1 MVKVTEKVIIKIRD
15 IDRETSQRLVKVAKE
30 KGYSGRD
37 EMLRDILKKIA
48 YEEFQLETEIRYQ
61 AFTKDVVET
70 MQLGMEILAMKMLEP
85 GKNFEEMEKAND

>member
-1 MVKVTEKVIIKIRD
+1 MTEKVIIKIRD

>member
-1 MVKVTEKVIIKIRD
+1 VVKVTEKVIIKIRD

-85 GKNFEEMEKAND
+85 GKTFDEMENEK

>member
-1 MVKVTEKVIIKIRD
+1 MTEKVIIKIRD

-37 EMLRDILKKIA
+37 EMLRDILKKNA

-85 GKNFEEMEKAND
+85 GKTFDEMENEK

>member
-85 GKNFEEMEKAND
+85 GKNFDEMENEK

>member
-37 EMLRDILKKIA
+37 EMLRDILKKNA

-85 GKNFEEMEKAND
+85 GKTFDEMENEK

>member
-85 GKNFEEMEKAND
+85 GKTFEEMEKTND

>member
-85 GKNFEEMEKAND
+85 GKTFDEMENEK

>member
-85 GKNFEEMEKAND
+85 GKTFEETEKTND

>member
-85 GKNFEEMEKAND
+85 GKNFE

>member
-70 MQLGMEILAMKMLEP
+70 MQLAMEILAMKMLEP
-85 GKNFEEMEKAND
+85 GKTFDEMENEK

>member
-85 GKNFEEMEKAND
+85 GKNFEEMEKPND

>member
-1 MVKVTEKVIIKIRD
+1 MTEKVIIKIRD

-85 GKNFEEMEKAND
+85 GKTFDEMENEK

>member
-70 MQLGMEILAMKMLEP
+70 MQLGMEILAVKMLEP
-85 GKNFEEMEKAND
+85 GKTFDEMENEK

>member
-85 GKNFEEMEKAND
+85 GKNFEEMEKTND

>member
-1 MVKVTEKVIIKIRD
+1 VVKVTEKVIIKIRD

-85 GKNFEEMEKAND
+85 GKNFEEMEKTND